1 LRELANLCAK
11 ILRFSHELDHAT
23 MFMISLGYAPYSII
37 IEEDQ
42 AEESTLRD

>member
-1 LRELANLCAK
+1 MSLIITK
-11 ILRFSHELDHAT
+11 ILKFSHELDHAT
-23 MFMISLGYAPYSII
+23 MFMISLGYEPYGII